1 MKKCC
6 LLAAL
11 VVLLVGCRHPR
22 QQAGLRRMRPNAV
35 ALNSVNLTNQI
46 PADWLK
52 PTADLF
58 TLGPGDRLEIE
69 IIGEPAS
76 KTSTFVA
83 PDGKIYFNLLPGI
96 DVWGLTLSQAKAQ
109 LENEMGNFVREKKQ
123 ISLVLRAVVSKRV
136 WILGRVQAPGVYAL
150 AAPTTLLEA
159 ISLAGGTL
167 ALTSYRD
174 QEAAGINQEMADLRR
189 SFVIRQGK
197 LLPVNFSR

>member
-11 VVLLVGCRHPR
+11 VVLFMGCHHPR
-22 QQAGLRRMRPNAV
+22 HQAGYRRMRPGAV
-35 ALNSVNLTNQI
+35 TLSSVNLTNQI

-52 PTADLF
+52 PTGDLF

-76 KTSTFVA
+76 RTSTFVA

-109 LENEMGNFVREKKQ
+109 LEKELANFVREKPQ
-123 ISLVLRAVVSKRV
+123 VSMVLRGVVSKRV

-159 ISLAGGTL
+159 ISLAGGTM
-167 ALTSYRD
+167 T
-174 QEAAGINQEMADLRR
+174 
-189 SFVIRQGK
+189 
-197 LLPVNFSR
+197 